1 MSTLYVTSAHYR
13 TPAGCPEIEPVVNAL
28 KQNRRLRETVPAANP
43 PGPPL
48 QPSESTLRKMT
59 RRFKPRAE

>member
-13 TPAGCPEIEPVVNAL
+13 TPAGCPGIEPVVNAL
-28 KQNRRLRETVPAANP
+28 KQNRRPRETVPAANP

-59 RRFKPRAE
+59 RRFKPRA

>member
-13 TPAGCPEIEPVVNAL
+13 TPAGCPGIEPVGNAL
-28 KQNRRLRETVPAANP
+28 KQKRRPRESAPAANP

-48 QPSESTLRKMT
+48 QPSESTLRKMAQ
-59 RRFKPRAE
+59 RFKPCA